1 MNYEISGLPD
11 GVELQGNK
19 IHATASAKVG
29 DYVIRIV
36 ARDGAQ
42 RASKIVGLTIEEGSG
57 STSSTTSTTS
67 TASATSGGSAGASSR
82 SSRLSNIINSYSS
95 VTKVSTKEYENN
107 RFPEVDFPTG
117 TSQTIITT
125 IDTGDAQTSD
135 QNRNTITADDVALR
149 AASERH
155 QNAVKAITNL
165 ITIIDQ
171 ARANALY
178 AKSSVEKYI
187 QEYNAAL
194 VAQRKIQGEIVRLE
208 TESTQIQSALDGVI
222 DLINQLT
229 DELAA
234 LETKKA
240 GYESEKKSLLEEIA
254 GAEQIKAKLLI
265 EIEKT
270 NSKLA
275 ELMKQLAASKE
286 KCQDL
291 KGELDART
299 AEKKKYEEKFQNIED
314 LKAKAKTAIREKT
327 GIVEDLRK
335 QLIRAENDLSD
346 AKITLTDLED

>member
-57 STSSTTSTTS
+57 STSSTTSATS
-67 TASATSGGSAGASSR
+67 TTSGGSAGASSR

-178 AKSSVEKYI
+178 ARSGRIFIFRSS
-187 QEYNAAL
+187 L
-194 VAQRKIQGEIVRLE
+194 VTFVP
-208 TESTQIQSALDGVI
+208 
-222 DLINQLT
+222 
-229 DELAA
+229 DE
-234 LETKKA
+234 
-240 GYESEKKSLLEEIA
+240 GR
-254 GAEQIKAKLLI
+254 
-265 EIEKT
+265 
-270 NSKLA
+270 N
-275 ELMKQLAASKE
+275 
-286 KCQDL
+286 
-291 KGELDART
+291 
-299 AEKKKYEEKFQNIED
+299 
-314 LKAKAKTAIREKT
+314 
-327 GIVEDLRK
+327 
-335 QLIRAENDLSD
+335 
-346 AKITLTDLED
+346 

>member
-1 MNYEISGLPD
+1 M
-11 GVELQGNK
+11 
-19 IHATASAKVG
+19 
-29 DYVIRIV
+29 
-36 ARDGAQ
+36 
-42 RASKIVGLTIEEGSG
+42 
-57 STSSTTSTTS
+57 
-67 TASATSGGSAGASSR
+67 
-82 SSRLSNIINSYSS
+82 
-95 VTKVSTKEYENN
+95 
-107 RFPEVDFPTG
+107 DFPTG

>member
-11 GVELQGNK
+11 GVELHGNK

-222 DLINQLT
+222 GLINQLT
-229 DELAA
+229 NELAA
-234 LETKKA
+234 LETNKA
-240 GYESEKKSLLEEIA
+240 GYENEKKSLL
-254 GAEQIKAKLLI
+254 
-265 EIEKT
+265 
-270 NSKLA
+270 
-275 ELMKQLAASKE
+275 
-286 KCQDL
+286 
-291 KGELDART
+291 
-299 AEKKKYEEKFQNIED
+299 
-314 LKAKAKTAIREKT
+314 
-327 GIVEDLRK
+327 
-335 QLIRAENDLSD
+335 
-346 AKITLTDLED
+346 